1 MNSRSELESL
11 MEKNKP
17 LLQEAAQPVTFAQIT
32 EQNWLAVIGLLQN
45 LSESQ
50 DTMRKIISRSMTA
63 AQMQKALDQL
73 SEIAV
78 QGQNACEEIQSQIAT
93 ETSSAMTDL
102 LSQAGSLSEA
112 CSSMLKQQEE
122 CSQKDRRRFMKLL
135 LASQS
140 VLLILSTALQ
150 IWLR

>member
-78 QGQNACEEIQSQIAT
+78 QSQNACEEIQSQIAT
-93 ETSSAMTDL
+93 ETSAAMNDL

-122 CSQKDRRRFMKLL
+122 CSQKDRSRFMKLL